1 MERNRQY
8 LKDIHRDFLGL
19 LLAGQRD
26 LTKEDIRKQFEEQFP
41 GFVLTDRQI
50 YDFKRDYKEKILEF
64 QTNDKKSFDA
74 ALKNGLLE
82 FATRYQRIVALE
94 KVIHYGLYGYTEDV
108 VVGGRV
114 TKVTK
119 KDPTVVIRA
128 LAAIKEEVEQLS
140 TGDNATYQISVEL
153 ADTQAQE
160 EDETEAP

>member
-8 LKDIHRDFLGL
+8 LKDIHRDFLCL

-26 LTKEDIRKQFEEQFP
+26 LTKDDIRKQFEEQFP

-50 YDFKRDYKEKILEF
+50 ADFKRDYKKEILEY

-108 VVGGRV
+108 VVGGRIN
-114 TKVTK
+114 TVTK

-128 LAAIKEEVEQLS
+128 LAAIKDEVEQLS
-140 TGDNATYQISVEL
+140 SEVSATYQISVEL
-153 ADTQAQE
+153 VDPPIQ
-160 EDETEAP
+160 EDEIEAPY